1 MGKKIVILG
10 GGFSGVYTAFHLKKH
25 LKRDSDDEVILINKE
40 NYLVFQPMLAEVV
53 GGSLG
58 ILDTVSPLRRLL
70 KGVTL
75 YIREIDSVDFAKQK
89 VILSPQ
95 FSHKTLEIPFNHLVI
110 ALGNVTDFRQATG
123 LHEHALPFKNLSDT
137 IRIRNHVIETLSAA
151 AIEPDQELRK
161 MLLTYVVAGGGFS
174 GTEVVAEINDFVRR
188 YQKQFPS
195 IKPEEIRVIL
205 IHSKDRLM
213 DRELSPSLG
222 KYAQKILQKRGVEIL
237 FNQRIKT
244 ATPIGAV
251 LDNEEKIPSKTVIS
265 TVPSSPNPIVEMMDL
280 PKEKGKI
287 KTDASLLVE
296 GKENIWAIGDCAA
309 IPDLNTEGAICPPTA
324 QFAIRQAK
332 VLGYNIAAVL
342 QNKEKKAFRFKALGM
357 LGALGHYS
365 AVAEFFGKIKISGF
379 FAWCL
384 WRFIYWVK
392 LPGFDRK
399 IKVAFS
405 WFLDTI
411 IPIETVQLKLSPS
424 AGIASLHFETGEVIF
439 HQGDVGDYLY
449 IIVEGEV
456 EVIKEKDGEEKKVA
470 TLGSGEFF
478 GEIALLS
485 HERRTATIRASKPSD
500 IIAIRKSDFGL
511 LIAHFTQLK
520 EEILQTEEKRIE
532 KNNPQ

>member
-10 GGFSGVYTAFHLKKH
+10 GGFSGVYTALHLQKHLKKQ
-25 LKRDSDDEVILINKE
+25 SDAEIILINKE

-75 YIREIDSVDFAKQK
+75 YIREIDSVDFENRK

-95 FSHKTLEIPFNHLVI
+95 FSHKTLEIPFDHLVI

-137 IRIRNHVIETLSAA
+137 LRIRNHVIETLSEAS
-151 AIEPDQELRK
+151 IEPDPELRK
-161 MLLTYVVAGGGFS
+161 MLLTYVVGGGGFS

-188 YQKQFPS
+188 YQKEFPNIES
-195 IKPEEIRVIL
+195 KDIRVVL

-222 KYAQKILQKRGVEIL
+222 RYAQKILKKRGVEIL
-237 FNQRIKT
+237 FNQRLKT
-244 ATPIGAV
+244 ATPKGAI
-251 LDNEEKIPSKTVIS
+251 LDNGEKILSKTVIS

-280 PKEKGKI
+280 PKVKGKI

-296 GKENIWAIGDCAA
+296 GSKSLWAIGDCAA
-309 IPDLNTEGAICPPTA
+309 IPDLNSKDSICPPTA

-332 VLGYNIAAVL
+332 ILGYNIAAVL
-342 QNKEKKAFRFKALGM
+342 QGKEKKNFRFKALGM

-384 WRFIYWVK
+384 WRFIYWMK

-405 WFLDTI
+405 WFLDTV
-411 IPIETVQLKLSPS
+411 IPIETVELKLSPS
-424 AGIASLHFETGEVIF
+424 AGIASLHFEPGEVIF

-456 EVIKEKDGEEKKVA
+456 EVIKEKDGQENKVA
-470 TLGSGEFF
+470 TLHSGEFF

-485 HERRTATIRASKPSD
+485 HKKRTATIKATKPSD
-500 IIAIRKSDFGL
+500 IVAIRKSDFGL
-511 LIAHFTQLK
+511 LIAHFARLK
-520 EEILQTEEKRIE
+520 EEIVQTEEKRIE
-532 KNNPQ
+532 KSQS